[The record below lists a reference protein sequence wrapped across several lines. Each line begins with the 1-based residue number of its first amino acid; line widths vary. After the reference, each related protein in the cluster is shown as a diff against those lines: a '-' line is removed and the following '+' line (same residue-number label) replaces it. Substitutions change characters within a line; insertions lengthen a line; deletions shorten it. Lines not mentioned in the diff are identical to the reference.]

1 MWTRRRGLVDTWPGE
16 ERAGRSRPALRFHP
30 GHGAAVAPR
39 VSCDPALPPQ
49 SQLVHV
55 QARDPA
61 GGGRGTWAG
70 METCFRI
77 FLCKICIIK
86 GSALILSPSWS
97 QHRTGPSAWYSLKG
111 RAERAGAI
119 REGFLEEGVGF
130 RWAEGR
136 AEPWQEQGA
145 RQVLTPV
152 PLQPSQERAPGSSC
166 PCRGA
171 PATPPLCPRAGA
183 LRGQFWQ
190 SPASLQRQ
198 KGAEGAAVGLR
209 SNFQLAA
216 LQGLKSRPLSPVEV
230 IRPNLSAHVGH
241 QDSPG
246 NADSGPTA
254 GRLS

>member
-1 MWTRRRGLVDTWPGE
+1 
-16 ERAGRSRPALRFHP
+16 
-30 GHGAAVAPR
+30 
-39 VSCDPALPPQ
+39 
-49 SQLVHV
+49 
-55 QARDPA
+55 
-61 GGGRGTWAG
+61 
-70 METCFRI
+70 METCSRI

-97 QHRTGPSAWYSLKG
+97 QHRTGPSAWYSLKR

-198 KGAEGAAVGLR
+198 KGAEEAAVGLR

-246 NADSGPTA
+246 NADSGPAA